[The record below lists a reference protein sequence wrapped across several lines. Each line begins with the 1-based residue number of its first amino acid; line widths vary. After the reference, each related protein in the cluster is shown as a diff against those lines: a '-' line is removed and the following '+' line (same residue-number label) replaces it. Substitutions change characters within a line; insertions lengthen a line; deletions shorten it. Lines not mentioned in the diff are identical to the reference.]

1 MADNPTGEPPS
12 EPVPTRGE
20 RLAAASGFDVP
31 GADPRLASMSVGYN
45 LLRAAK
51 KIERDIETNFAR
63 PAGLT
68 FAAFRLMSA
77 LRLGGPQTPRRL
89 ADQLSVSKASVTSA
103 LDTLERSAL
112 LTRSPQPDD
121 ARMLV
126 ITLTEP
132 GDRVVDEFLRWWST
146 NREKLWLD
154 ALTSGEEL
162 TLAHLLGKIAASDP
176 EPPAEPQQRLVPR
189 PSPPRTP
196 GAPG

>member
-1 MADNPTGEPPS
+1 VADDPTGDPAPEPA
-12 EPVPTRGE
+12 PTRGE
-20 RLAAASGFDVP
+20 RLAAASGFDLP
-31 GADPRLASMSVGYN
+31 GADPSLASMSVGYT

-89 ADQLSVSKASVTSA
+89 ADVLSVSKASVTSA
-103 LDTLERSAL
+103 LDTLERSGL
-112 LTRSPQPDD
+112 LTRSPRPDD

-126 ITLTEP
+126 IALTEQ
-132 GDRVVDEFLRWWST
+132 GDRVVGEFLRWWST

-154 ALTSGEEL
+154 ALTPDEEL
-162 TLAHLLGKIAASDP
+162 TLAHLLGKIAARDP
-176 EPPAEPQQRLVPR
+176 EPPAQPQHRLIPR
-189 PSPPRTP
+189 PGPR
-196 GAPG
+196 